1 MSKFTFICE
10 DEPMPFADAIVT
22 KKTFEFNADHLD
34 SIIGEFETFLRGC
47 GFHLE
52 GNLEFVSEPLGKKYS
67 KDNFSLS
74 KDGELDLEARQSFDL
89 DTYTESIFDKK

>member
-34 SIIGEFETFLRGC
+34 SVIGEFETFLKGC
-47 GFHLE
+47 GYTINGFLE
-52 GNLEFVSEPLGKKYS
+52 IVKPEQKNVE
-67 KDNFSLS
+67 D
-74 KDGELDLEARQSFDL
+74 DL
-89 DTYTESIFDKK
+89 DDLDSIFSGRKSLIRSDEC

>member
-22 KKTFEFNADHLD
+22 KKTFEFNADRLD
-34 SIIGEFETFLRGC
+34 SVLGEFETFLRGC

-67 KDNFSLS
+67 NGCD
-74 KDGELDLEARQSFDL
+74 DL
-89 DTYTESIFDKK
+89 DMYTESIFDKK

>member
-22 KKTFEFNADHLD
+22 KKTFEFTADRLD
-34 SIIGEFETFLRGC
+34 GVIGEFETFLRGC

-52 GNLEFVSEPLGKKYS
+52 GNLEFVGEPLGKKYS
-67 KDNFSLS
+67 NGRD
-74 KDGELDLEARQSFDL
+74 DL
-89 DTYTESIFDKK
+89 DMYTESIFDKK